1 MFTDI
6 PLNTKTQIL
15 ILTLLGP
22 NNVEIAALN
31 EPIPQLE
38 KKFNKTKIYNKKTTI
53 NITAARIS
61 LFDSKNS
68 H

>member
-6 PLNTKTQIL
+6 PLNTNIQIL
-15 ILTLLGP
+15 LLTLLGP
-22 NNVEIAALN
+22 NNVKIAALN
-31 EPIPQLE
+31 EPISQLE
-38 KKFNKTKIYNKKTTI
+38 KTFNKTKIYNKKTTI

>member
-6 PLNTKTQIL
+6 PLNTNIQIL
-15 ILTLLGP
+15 LLTLLGP

-38 KKFNKTKIYNKKTTI
+38 KTFNKTKIYNKKNYYKYNSRKNFTI
-53 NITAARIS
+53 R
-61 LFDSKNS
+61 
-68 H
+68 